1 MVSRNIAS
9 DLLLIALL
17 TAFQVF
23 ILNRI
28 ALFGQYIPVLYPVFV
43 MFYPFFRN
51 QFQFL
56 GLSFLLGLCVDAF
69 LGTWGINAFAT
80 TVIAYFRTII
90 FRTST
95 DTTTDFFSFQSIQWT
110 QFIFFIITSIF
121 IHQFLVQFIEF
132 FKFNRFF
139 EILFNVIVTS
149 IISFVF
155 ILAYTLA
162 FKIKQKVW
170 NRKMCIKKQSK
181 FSLTWR
187 LHMSS

>member
-1 MVSRNIAS
+1 MVSRNIFS

-17 TAFQVF
+17 TAIQIFV
-23 ILNRI
+23 LNRI

-56 GLSFLLGLCVDAF
+56 ALSFILGLCVDAF

-80 TVIAYFRTII
+80 TVIAYFRTLI

-110 QFIFFIITSIF
+110 QFLFFILTSIF
-121 IHQFLVQFIEF
+121 IHQFLVQYVEF
-132 FKFNRFF
+132 FKFNRVFD
-139 EILFNVIVTS
+139 ILLNVVITS
-149 IISFVF
+149 LISFVF

-162 FKIKQKVW
+162 FKIKQKV
-170 NRKMCIKKQSK
+170 
-181 FSLTWR
+181 
-187 LHMSS
+187 